1 MLLHSPLLQQSLL
14 LALPPLSDMLKLGGS
29 LPAPQA
35 TEHAALRRQPHTLTV
50 LATNHSL
57 RLALA
62 RRAPGVR
69 SALLFFG
76 SCVHTTPLGGDSRR
90 GLDHHQLHSTRGHVR
105 HRSGRWGQRGGP
117 AHDPC
122 ILHGRTTVHRCL
134 CGGLPWGGW
143 DRSLV
148 RAFRCGFALPHWFL
162 CNLRCLS
169 IHHSSFFL
177 SIRSYRSQAKPHRVT
192 ERTRAM
198 PHNNNRATDNRQP
211 DPQRKRSLLPT
222 ERLPGFAR
230 VSSAHH
236 PPT

>member
-1 MLLHSPLLQQSLL
+1 MLRFVVS
-14 LALPPLSDMLKLGGS
+14 
-29 LPAPQA
+29 
-35 TEHAALRRQPHTLTV
+35 HTHYCHTV
-50 LATNHSL
+50 LATTTGPGSTGSRFLFCSSVFWFVRAHHTSGRGLPKGTRPPPAPQRQGPRETPLRQMGTARWPCPRPMHSPWSYDSPPVPL
-57 RLALA
+57 
-62 RRAPGVR
+62 RRAPLGR
-69 SALLFFG
+69 MG
-76 SCVHTTPLGGDSRR
+76 SILG
-90 GLDHHQLHSTRGHVR
+90 
-105 HRSGRWGQRGGP
+105 
-117 AHDPC
+117 PC
-122 ILHGRTTVHRCL
+122 LSLWFCL
-134 CGGLPWGGW
+134 AT
-143 DRSLV
+143 LV
-148 RAFRCGFALPHWFL
+148 P

-177 SIRSYRSQAKPHRVT
+177 SVRSYRSQAKPHRVT